1 MKPVNNTYRYYLLL
15 LFWVLIASSS
25 LHAQSID
32 NLESRHG
39 FQDIRLDSDISGYSD
54 LLYRKSIHNQKS
66 EEPILLYNRKKG
78 SYQKIGD
85 VSIRDLE
92 VRTFRGKIV
101 IIRIITEKNPD
112 IMQALKTLYGE
123 PKFSVRSN
131 AWEWKSEGI
140 LLSLRS
146 TGKNKIEII
155 YTSRKLNQY
164 IQELKEEGIEDIS
177 TDF

>member
-1 MKPVNNTYRYYLLL
+1 
-15 LFWVLIASSS
+15 
-25 LHAQSID
+25 
-32 NLESRHG
+32 
-39 FQDIRLDSDISGYSD
+39 
-54 LLYRKSIHNQKS
+54 
-66 EEPILLYNRKKG
+66 
-78 SYQKIGD
+78 
-85 VSIRDLE
+85 
-92 VRTFRGKIV
+92 
-101 IIRIITEKNPD
+101 
-112 IMQALKTLYGE
+112 MQALKTLYGE